1 MEVATAR
8 KVKSIV
14 PTHTVFEGGG
24 FKVRRPVAM
33 GSLMS
38 PFLLLDEMGPI
49 IYGPREA
56 IGAPSHPHRGFETV
70 TYMLEGHMQHADSA
84 GNSGDLNPGD
94 VQWMTAGKG
103 IIHSELPHPD
113 FYQSG
118 GRMHG
123 FQIWVNLPAKDKMM
137 LPRYQEIPEADSPT
151 VENDGVWARVIA
163 GECMGTSSSI
173 DTVIPI
179 TLIHVKMEKD
189 AVLTQKIASELNA
202 MVYVFAGSVSL
213 ADKPRVRTSPKLPGL
228 GVNQL
233 VSDGELALLSEGQSI
248 ELKSE
253 TGAELLLLAGP
264 EINEPIA
271 RYGPFVMNTR
281 EEIHQAVVDYQNGTL
296 A

>member
-1 MEVATAR
+1 
-8 KVKSIV
+8 
-14 PTHTVFEGGG
+14 
-24 FKVRRPVAM
+24 
-33 GSLMS
+33 
-38 PFLLLDEMGPI
+38 
-49 IYGPREA
+49 
-56 IGAPSHPHRGFETV
+56 
-70 TYMLEGHMQHADSA
+70 
-84 GNSGDLNPGD
+84 
-94 VQWMTAGKG
+94 
-103 IIHSELPHPD
+103 
-113 FYQSG
+113 
-118 GRMHG
+118 
-123 FQIWVNLPAKDKMM
+123 
-137 LPRYQEIPEADSPT
+137 
-151 VENDGVWARVIA
+151 
-163 GECMGTSSSI
+163 MGTSSSI

>member
-1 MEVATAR
+1 MVKR
-8 KVKSIV
+8 SVKSII
-14 PTHTVFEGGG
+14 PTHTVLEGGG

-38 PFLLLDEMGPI
+38 PFLLLDEMGPVN
-49 IYGPREA
+49 YGPREA

-70 TYMLEGHMQHADSA
+70 TYMLEGAMQHADSA

-94 VQWMTAGKG
+94 VQWMTAGRG

-113 FYQSG
+113 FYEAG
-118 GRMHG
+118 GKMHG

-137 LPRYQEIPEADSPT
+137 SPRYQDIPSEDLPT
-151 VENDGVWARVIA
+151 VESTDGNVWAKIIA
-163 GECMGTSSSI
+163 GEAMGAKAVI

-179 TLIHVKMEKD
+179 QFIHFRMKQD
-189 AVLTQKIASELNA
+189 SELVHHVGNDLNA
-202 MVYVFAGSVSL
+202 MMYMFGGSAKIAGETVE
-213 ADKPRVRTSPKLPGL
+213 DG
-228 GVNQL
+228 QL
-233 VSDGELALLSEGQSI
+233 VLLDGGSEVDIST
-248 ELKSE
+248 ES
-253 TGAELLLLAGP
+253 GAEFLLLAGP

-281 EEIHQAVVDYQNGTL
+281 QEIHQAIIDYQNGTL